1 MKLVCLLFGIKA
13 TPRFVAVSNE
23 YVNTFSK
30 QHKDD
35 NNKKK
40 MLNYLKIFKEFPK
53 VATKERNRRYYW
65 TTLKSS

>member
-1 MKLVCLLFGIKA
+1 MKLVCSLFGIKA

-40 MLNYLKIFKEFPK
+40 MLNYLKIFKGF
-53 VATKERNRRYYW
+53 
-65 TTLKSS
+65 LKSCNKREK